1 MLKEMN
7 FKKVYIITG
16 YTDLRKG
23 IDGLTTLVR
32 LRYCLDSLESGTL
45 FLLCGGSCKR
55 IKGLFWDDNGYCML
69 TKVLSKGTFQWP
81 RNAEEARALTRQ
93 EYLMLMSGFSI
104 ESRIPGSRIA

>member
-1 MLKEMN
+1 MLKEMD

-23 IDGLTTLVR
+23 IAGLSMIIR
-32 LRYCLDSLESGTL
+32 LKYGLDTLESGTL
-45 FLLCGGSCKR
+45 FLFCGNSCKR

-69 TKVLSKGTFQWP
+69 SKVLSKGSYQWP
-81 RNAEEARALTRQ
+81 RNAEEARTLTRQ
-93 EYLMLMSGFSI
+93 EYIMLMSGFSI

>member
-7 FKKVYIITG
+7 FRKVYIITG

-23 IDGLTTLVR
+23 IDSLSTLVR
-32 LRYCLDSLESGTL
+32 LRYGLDTLESGTL
-45 FLLCGGSCKR
+45 FLFCGNSCKR
-55 IKGLFWDDNGYCML
+55 IKGLFWDDNGYCLL
-69 TKVLSKGTFQWP
+69 TKVLSRGAFQWP